1 MFSYD
6 LYYAFIELGR
16 EFEFGI
22 SRFSAVSRCIY
33 LQ

>member
-1 MFSYD
+1 MF
-6 LYYAFIELGR
+6 LVIVYAYIELGR

-22 SRFSAVSRCIY
+22 SGFSAVSRFIY